1 MTVYH
6 IPALLAQSI
15 RGLSIIPNG
24 VYVDATFGAGGHSKE
39 ILKKLIAGILIAFDQ
54 DPDAR
59 RNLIENERFF
69 FANHNF
75 RFLLNFLNYFGHD
88 QVDGVIADLGVSFHH
103 FDQAGRGF
111 SIRFDGPLDMRM
123 NSNSKITAADIL
135 NTYSFEKLASLLRTY
150 GDIPNAGKLS
160 GLIVSQRDKQGLART
175 GQLIEIAQSCTPK
188 KNENKYLAKVFQ
200 ALRIEVNQEIEAL
213 KEFLLQAKQALKP
226 GGRLV
231 VISYHSI
238 EDKLVKNFMK
248 TGTFEPALEK
258 DIYGNSNS
266 PFRLIN
272 SKVIVPD
279 EAEIEENKRSRSAK
293 LRIAEKI

>member
-15 RGLSIIPNG
+15 NGLSIKPDG
-24 VYVDATFGAGGHSKE
+24 VYVDVTYGAGGHSKE
-39 ILKKLIAGILIAFDQ
+39 IFKNLLTGKLIAFDQ
-54 DPDAR
+54 DTDAC

-75 RFLLNFLNYFGHD
+75 KYLLNFLNYFGFD
-88 QVDGVIADLGVSFHH
+88 QVDGIIADLGVSFHH
-103 FDQAGRGF
+103 FDQAERGF

-123 NSNSKITAADIL
+123 NSNSKITAAEIL
-135 NTYSFEKLASLLRTY
+135 NTYSFEKLAGLFRTY

-160 GLIVSQRDKQGLART
+160 GQIVSQRDKSGLTRT
-175 GQLIEIAQSCTPK
+175 GHLIEIAKNCTQK
-188 KNENKYLAKVFQ
+188 KNENKFLAKVFQ

-213 KEFLLQAKQALKP
+213 KDFLLQASEALKP

-231 VISYHSI
+231 VISYHSL

-248 TGTFEPALEK
+248 TGTFGSNIEK
-258 DIYGNSNS
+258 DIYGNSDC
-266 PFRLIN
+266 PFKLIGN
-272 SKVIVPD
+272 KVIVPD